1 MAGGLSSWAGLFIL
15 VAATHVLLTYGQQHR
30 RSFVIDYENNRFLK
44 DGEPF
49 QIISGSMHYYR
60 TLPEQWEER
69 LATMKTAGLNTVQTY
84 IEWSSH
90 EPENDHLD
98 FEGRQ
103 DLIRFIKIAERLGF
117 FVILRPGPFIDSERD
132 MGGLPYWLLSETNT
146 VRLRSS
152 DERYLKYVDRYFFK
166 LLPPLKPLLYSNG
179 GPILMLQVE
188 NEYGSYEACDFVYT
202 THLKNAMRRY
212 LGPDA
217 LLYTTDGGGDDFFK
231 CGKNDGAYSTVDF
244 GAGADVVASFAAQRR
259 HQERGP
265 LMNSEFYPGWIDH
278 WGEKHAHVN
287 ASSVAKTLRQMLSMN
302 ASVNIYMFHG
312 GTSFGC
318 KSGANIIN
326 GVYAPNPTSYDF
338 DAPMNEAGDPT
349 EKFEVLR
356 NVISEFL
363 PGPPPGPVPSPKEKM
378 ALGPF
383 TMRRVLG
390 LEDIMAAGS
399 IKTSKFPLSFEQVG
413 HGHGLMIYYTKISF
427 RPRDPAL
434 LRIPG
439 LRDRGYVYV
448 ENEYRG
454 LLSRMDNVYDIL
466 VPIKKGQTLAIVVE
480 NQGRVADANGNND
493 TKGIISNVT
502 LSGMILTPW
511 AMMPIPLEEIPGL
524 RNIDS
529 SINFQ
534 LEHTEGIGAYFVDF
548 PAPEDEVLDT
558 FLQVDGWKKGF
569 AFLNN
574 FNLGRYWPV
583 MGPQMT
589 LYVPSVLFREHNR
602 LILLEL
608 ERAPCSLFEDCSVEF
623 VKTHVINGTVPMNG
637 GNESVRM

>member
-1 MAGGLSSWAGLFIL
+1 
-15 VAATHVLLTYGQQHR
+15 VC
-30 RSFVIDYENNRFLK
+30 
-44 DGEPF
+44 
-49 QIISGSMHYYR
+49 
-60 TLPEQWEER
+60 
-69 LATMKTAGLNTVQTY
+69 KT
-84 IEWSSH
+84 
-90 EPENDHLD
+90 
-98 FEGRQ
+98 
-103 DLIRFIKIAERLGF
+103 
-117 FVILRPGPFIDSERD
+117 
-132 MGGLPYWLLSETNT
+132 
-146 VRLRSS
+146 
-152 DERYLKYVDRYFFK
+152 
-166 LLPPLKPLLYSNG
+166 
-179 GPILMLQVE
+179 QVE

-287 ASSVAKTLRQMLSMN
+287 ASIVAKTLRQMLSMN

-383 TMRRVLG
+383 DYTFLFQVLG

-493 TKGIISNVT
+493 TKQMICRSHGPPGGRNSSSWTLLAIFHFFIILLYHRLLEVQYKTTSI
-502 LSGMILTPW
+502 ILFIYKLIIINTAPCDF
-511 AMMPIPLEEIPGL
+511 MQHVGPG
-524 RNIDS
+524 DS
-529 SINFQ
+529 LTS
-534 LEHTEGIGAYFVDF
+534 
-548 PAPEDEVLDT
+548 
-558 FLQVDGWKKGF
+558 GF

-637 GNESVRM
+637 VNESVRM